1 MQYAV
6 LRVRGERTVVALVER
21 WQLGGRHAPDLVEV
35 LQRQFALP
43 AVLVANDDS
52 CWRTARAYA
61 ANDSDRQLF
70 DLLAGAADIDWQDLP
85 ATGRQRM
92 GE

>member
-6 LRVRGERTVVALVER
+6 LRVCGERTVVALVER
-21 WQLGGRHAPDLVEV
+21 WQLGGRHAPDLVED

-52 CWRTARAYA
+52 SWRTARVYA
-61 ANDSDRQLF
+61 ATDSERQLF
-70 DLLAGAADIDWQDLP
+70 ELLAGAADIEWQEFT
-85 ATGRQRM
+85 AAVGRFPDR
-92 GE
+92 